1 MQSGKTRTWANDDTM
16 AQAQASAETATAIAQ
31 PPQEK
36 EPSEEKPSQPKK
48 ARTTETLPPAS
59 TEAPQPTVVDHSG
72 EDGTEAVSAQED
84 KNEEEAGPVS
94 DMDWLRSKTSR
105 LLGLLDEEEQ
115 AEFDER
121 KAEEPEAPQ
130 SPVKGNSRIA
140 EIEDE
145 EEESAPQPATDL
157 AADEPM
163 DDAEESTEE
172 DRISPEQAK
181 NIDLIRTSA
190 RLFLRNL
197 SYQLKEA
204 DLQPLFAPFG
214 KTEEVS
220 TSVLHSQ
227 CPVSHSPPMCQQCAF
242 IALSLALRS
251 YDDYPDRDSL
261 CQKANDVT
269 RQEILVDASWFSEEQ
284 HHITFHSSLQDL
296 WRSNANGIQIHIA
309 FDTRTETSK
318 GFAYVQYHDADAAVE
333 AYRALDGK
341 HFQGRLLHILPAAAK
356 KSYKIDEYELSK
368 LPLKKQKQIKRKME
382 STSSSFSWNS
392 LYMNVSY
399 SDNPEATC
407 DRY

>member
-16 AQAQASAETATAIAQ
+16 AQAQASAESATAIAQ

-59 TEAPQPTVVDHSG
+59 TEAPQPMVVDHSG
-72 EDGTEAVSAQED
+72 EDGNEDVSAQED

-121 KAEEPEAPQ
+121 KAEEPETPQ

-140 EIEDE
+140 EIEDDE

-157 AADEPM
+157 AADEAM
-163 DDAEESTEE
+163 DDAEESAEE

-197 SYQLKEA
+197 SYELKEA

-220 TSVLHSQ
+220 TSILHSQ
-227 CPVSHSPPMCQQCAF
+227 CPISHSPPMCQQCA
-242 IALSLALRS
+242 S
-251 YDDYPDRDSL
+251 
-261 CQKANDVT
+261 
-269 RQEILVDASWFSEEQ
+269 
-284 HHITFHSSLQDL
+284 
-296 WRSNANGIQIHIA
+296 
-309 FDTRTETSK
+309 
-318 GFAYVQYHDADAAVE
+318 
-333 AYRALDGK
+333 
-341 HFQGRLLHILPAAAK
+341 
-356 KSYKIDEYELSK
+356 
-368 LPLKKQKQIKRKME
+368 
-382 STSSSFSWNS
+382 
-392 LYMNVSY
+392 
-399 SDNPEATC
+399 
-407 DRY
+407 